1 MTRLTKRLGFAP
13 GAGRSKNLNK
23 MPKGAVVNIYKP
35 LGLTPLEALD
45 LWRGR
50 HPEWQG
56 VSMTYTGRLD
66 PMAEGVV
73 VVLVGEALKQQAQFQ
88 KQAKVYLATV
98 LFGARTD
105 TYDVLGMPSGLVDT
119 KNLDLT
125 KIKSAL
131 FKLESGFKFKLP
143 PYSSYKIQGKPLFWW
158 ALMNRLKEVE
168 IPERTVEIYKVEYL
182 GHGYLSNDE
191 FKQRLAEKL
200 DLVKGNFRQRQIKKD
215 WQKLTSTRA
224 QFQYQTVT
232 FRLHC
237 QSGTYIRALAQ
248 ELGDESGYGAVLWS
262 LIRER
267 VGDYSLSQA
276 EKVV

>member
-1 MTRLTKRLGFAP
+1 
-13 GAGRSKNLNK
+13 

-45 LWRGR
+45 LWRAR

-73 VVLVGEALKQQAQFQ
+73 VVLIGEALKQQAQFQ
-88 KQAKVYLATV
+88 KQTKVYLATV
-98 LFGARTD
+98 LFGAQTD
-105 TYDVLGMPSGLVDT
+105 TYDVLGIPASLLDT
-119 KNLDLT
+119 KNLDWA
-125 KIKSAL
+125 KVKSEL

-143 PYSSYKIQGKPLFWW
+143 PYSSYKIRGKPLFWW

-168 IPERTVEIYKVEYL
+168 IPERTVEIYRIEYQ
-182 GHGYLSNDE
+182 GHNYLTNNELRQKLS
-191 FKQRLAEKL
+191 EKL
-200 DLVKGNFRQRQIKKD
+200 NLVKGNFRQRPISQE
-215 WQKLTSTRA
+215 WQKLTANKSSCN
-224 QFQYQTVT
+224 YLTVS

-237 QSGTYIRALAQ
+237 QSGTYIRAVAQ
-248 ELGDESGYGAVLWS
+248 HLGNRFGCGAILWN
-262 LIRER
+262 LVREQ
-267 VGDYSLSQA
+267 VGDYSLSQT